1 MLQWTNTFNG
11 ALFFWMPD
19 SCSPPCLTM
28 HQVIWYCAKQLK
40 KSTYDKHLLIGG
52 LMRTNCRQLF
62 ALLSHGSTDYIS
74 DALAMFQPCKRC
86 CDGPHYKDHSSG
98 NDHCH
103 LGVWPVPT
111 WQLHAQWLAQCSC
124 SCLNAC
130 NQGPRIALVIFFS
143 HLTCYYR
150 SSLWVS
156 TLKHSKHFNSNLE
169 SSMPSVSPFIA
180 M

>member
-1 MLQWTNTFNG
+1 MQNSQRNPPMTNTYSLVG
-11 ALFFWMPD
+11 WQEPIAISYLL
-19 SCSPPCLTM
+19 CCLMDLLTTF
-28 HQVIWYCAKQLK
+28 QIPWPYC
-40 KSTYDKHLLIGG
+40 
-52 LMRTNCRQLF
+52 
-62 ALLSHGSTDYIS
+62 
-74 DALAMFQPCKRC
+74 QPCKCC
-86 CDGPHYKDHSSG
+86 CDGPYHKDRSSG

-103 LGVWPVPT
+103 LGVWPVPA

-130 NQGPRIALVIFFS
+130 NQGPGTALVIFFS

-169 SSMPSVSPFIA
+169 SSTPSVSPFIA